1 MDTTLDPSASGS
13 QSERSEKYGSIGP
26 EVTQG
31 VSLLIGEPKKA
42 IRQLSGPMILAMLII
57 AAYNLVNA
65 VWVSGLGPDA
75 LAAVGFIAPIYVVAL
90 GLSNGLAAGITYS
103 ISRRIGASDKTG
115 ADNTAA
121 HAMLLGAVLTVA
133 LTLPLYF
140 FLEPIVKAM
149 GVGSVAPLAV
159 EYGRIIFAG
168 TVFLVFQSIAYAVL
182 RAEGDTRRAMYV
194 MSAASI
200 LNAVLDP
207 ILIYHAGLGI
217 AGAAWGT
224 VISLA
229 IGSLVLFYWMM
240 IKRDTYVSIS
250 RKTFSFSRP
259 IVADILQV
267 GMPASM
273 EFLLYS
279 VEALVFNSLLAAVAG
294 TDAVA
299 VYTAGWRVVMFAV
312 IPVDAMSIAALSVAA
327 AAFGARHYGNL
338 EVTLR
343 YSMKL
348 GCLIALA
355 TSALTW
361 ALAPHIAAL
370 FTYGPGSTSLGPNV
384 VAFLRVMCLFYPFVS
399 PGLMAASIFQGTG
412 RGIFS
417 FILNLLRVVVFAGVL
432 AFILGIVLGLGEKGI
447 WWGLVLGNIIGS
459 SIGYLWARI
468 FIDRLKAQDGLGPE
482 YSKALDPL

>member
-1 MDTTLDPSASGS
+1 MDTIPFPPSSGR
-13 QSERSEKYGSIGP
+13 QSERSEEEDSSCPKA
-26 EVTQG
+26 THG

-42 IRQLSGPMILAMLII
+42 IFQLSGHMILAMLIT
-57 AAYNLVNA
+57 ATYNLVNA

-75 LAAVGFIAPIYVVAL
+75 LAAVGFIMPIYVVAF
-90 GLSNGLAAGITYS
+90 GLSNGLAAGVTYS
-103 ISRRIGASDKTG
+103 ISRRIGARDKNG

-121 HAMLLGAVLTVA
+121 HAMLLAVVLTLA
-133 LTLPLYF
+133 LTIPLYV

-168 TVFLVFQSIAYAVL
+168 TVFLVFQNIAYAIL
-182 RAEGDTRRAMYV
+182 RAEGDTKRTMYV
-194 MSAASI
+194 MSGASI

-207 ILIYHAGLGI
+207 ILIYYAGLGI

-229 IGSLVLFYWMM
+229 LGSLILFYWLMV
-240 IKRDTYVSIS
+240 KRDTYVSIT
-250 RKTFSFSRP
+250 RKNFSFSRP
-259 IVADILQV
+259 ILEDILQV
-267 GMPASM
+267 GVPASM

-279 VEALVFNSLLAAVAG
+279 VEALVFNSLLAVVSG

-312 IPVDAMSIAALSVAA
+312 IPVDAISIAALSVAA
-327 AAFGARHYGNL
+327 AAFGSRHYENL
-338 EVTLR
+338 RIILH
-343 YSMKL
+343 YSMQL
-348 GCLIALA
+348 GCIIALA

-361 ALAPHIAAL
+361 VLAPQIAAL
-370 FTYGPGSTSLGPNV
+370 FTYGPGSASLGPEV
-384 VAFLRVMCLFYPFVS
+384 VAFLRVMCFFYPFVS
-399 PGLMAASIFQGTG
+399 LGLMAASIFQGTG

-417 FILNLLRVVVFAGVL
+417 FILNLLRVVVFAAFL
-432 AFILGIVLGLGEKGI
+432 AFILGIVLGLGERGI

-459 SIGYLWARI
+459 GIGYLWVRI
-468 FIDRLKAQDGLGPE
+468 YIDRIRAWDGFGQHASGSSP
-482 YSKALDPL
+482 